1 MNPTHKSMNPTHL
14 SSISSPVAPPYV
26 PGTWSYDRCVGS
38 LQVSGFAKSQYALS
52 RNTGGGS
59 AACCSMHPQA
69 GPARSSGSSLQAA
82 LMPKED
88 AKDTRNGARVYLN
101 DQCHDGLP
109 LPESYAGVQLLG
121 RTLSVTVNLAGASC
135 GCNVAFYL
143 AFLRDSTTPGLC
155 ESDFY
160 CDA

>member
-1 MNPTHKSMNPTHL
+1 MNPTRKSINPTHL